1 MDISTTL
8 TCRTSIFYTLA
19 SAYAVVLCVRAQ
31 GRIAADAKSVLRCCW
46 RSKRISA
53 FWGPLR
59 GGGDSMWQAR
69 AKQKVEGVL
78 LMYDRAKTVYF

>member
-1 MDISTTL
+1 MALATTL
-8 TCRTSIFYTLA
+8 TCLTSQLDTLA
-19 SAYAVVLCVRAQ
+19 STYAVVLCVRAQ

-46 RSKRISA
+46 RSRRISA

-59 GGGDSMWQAR
+59 GGGDSTWQAR

-78 LMYDRAKTVYF
+78 VMYDRAKTVYI